1 MGFACWHHQRFPC
14 FQNIFFAVYRKFS
27 GSFQYRHHGIT
38 MGRMGTDFFV
48 FIKSKY
54 GQTNSFILC
63 QRFADNL
70 PWLDADLFRQT
81 QYTFMWNVFDISHG
95 FRLLFNSYRFSMAI
109 FYDKA
114 ILFSVVFPTKKRS
127 ISFWAISEENKKAEI
142 LTIQKI
148 PAF

>member
-1 MGFACWHHQRFPC
+1 
-14 FQNIFFAVYRKFS
+14 
-27 GSFQYRHHGIT
+27 

-70 PWLDADLFRQT
+70 PWLDTDLFRQT

-114 ILFSVVFPTKKRS
+114 ILFSVVFPTKKEV
-127 ISFWAISEENKKAEI
+127 FLLGAISEENKKAEI